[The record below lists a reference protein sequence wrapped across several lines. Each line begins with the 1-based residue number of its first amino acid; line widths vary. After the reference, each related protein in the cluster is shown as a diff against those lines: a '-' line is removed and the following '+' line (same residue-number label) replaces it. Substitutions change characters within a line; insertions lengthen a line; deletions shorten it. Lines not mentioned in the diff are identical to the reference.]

1 MLSLLRKEISEFFSS
16 FIGYVVVA
24 IFLLINSMFIWIFH
38 SEFNIFDMGY
48 ANLDSMFILAPWIF
62 LFLIPA
68 VTMRLFAEEH
78 RVGTAEWL
86 FTKPLSDIKIVLA
99 KFLAGLS
106 LSVIALLPTF
116 IYLISLHKLASPV
129 GNVDY
134 GGIMGSYI
142 GLFFLASVYA
152 AIGIFASSLTKNQI
166 VAFFLAMILSYFFFL
181 GFSQLASLG
190 FSGGM
195 QDFIISLGI
204 NDHYTSMARGV
215 IDSRD
220 VIYFLS
226 VTGLFLFL
234 TKLSLES
241 RKW

>member
-1 MLSLLRKEISEFFSS
+1 MLALLRKEISEFFSS
-16 FIGYVVVA
+16 VTGYVVVA

-38 SEFNIFDMGY
+38 SEFNVLDMGY

-68 VTMRLFAEEH
+68 VTMRLFAEEK
-78 RVGTAEWL
+78 RSGTAEWL
-86 FTKPLSDIKIVLA
+86 LTKPLSDFKIVIA
-99 KFLAGLS
+99 KFLAGLG
-106 LSVIALLPTF
+106 LSAIALVPTL
-116 IYLISLHKLASPV
+116 IYLISLVTLADPP
-129 GNVDY
+129 GNIDY
-134 GGIMGSYI
+134 GGLAGSYA
-142 GLFFLASVYA
+142 GLFFLAGVYS
-152 AIGIFASSLTKNQI
+152 AIGVFASSLTKNQI
-166 VAFFLAMILSYFFFL
+166 VAFFISIVMCYFFFL

-204 NDHYTSMARGV
+204 NDHYTSMSRGV

-220 VIYFLS
+220 VVYFIS
-226 VTGLFLFL
+226 VTGLFLFI